1 MKCEESS
8 VSLGSWQICSFFHH
22 LPGNRII
29 INPPLC
35 ARARHD
41 GMCVR
46 TVFFCS
52 VCDIF
57 SVACGDATI
66 SILQYVGQLVARR
79 ERDDAKAKKR
89 KGGGSEEQQRGE
101 GSESELPLD
110 IWQFNVQ
117 LFVVYAARFVCY
129 YQVTSTQEKY
139 IYELCFW
146 DISTAKTKFDHFWL
160 NVYATADWWP
170 TGLQATGEAV
180 TALSQ
185 TYDALHETSEKSPR
199 CKTHRLK
206 ISSCISLKC
215 YSAAEC
221 VLF

>member
-1 MKCEESS
+1 
-8 VSLGSWQICSFFHH
+8 
-22 LPGNRII
+22 
-29 INPPLC
+29 
-35 ARARHD
+35 
-41 GMCVR
+41 MCVR

-117 LFVVYAARFVCY
+117 LFAVYAARFVCY
-129 YQVTSTQEKY
+129 FK
-139 IYELCFW
+139 
-146 DISTAKTKFDHFWL
+146 
-160 NVYATADWWP
+160 
-170 TGLQATGEAV
+170 
-180 TALSQ
+180 
-185 TYDALHETSEKSPR
+185 
-199 CKTHRLK
+199 
-206 ISSCISLKC
+206 
-215 YSAAEC
+215 
-221 VLF
+221 